1 MPKLRLLPKIVSVV
15 LLLLFFSTGLAY
27 AQGIWY
33 DPTPEEHATALQ
45 ECESGEVG
53 LECTVQAIVSGV
65 GNSLGYGGAGDP
77 TIAQKPGA
85 IGFAAAMIGKLMGN
99 LPISSHDYV
108 QYVASKMNI
117 AQPAYA
123 QGTGYSVLSPLIR
136 VWSAFR
142 NIAYLAYVLI
152 FIFIGFMIMFRAKL
166 DPQTVVNV
174 QNSLPKLVITLLL
187 ITFSYAIAGF
197 MVDLIYLGIYILIA
211 TFDSAGLLGEPTIAL
226 NRLLTQNLFELV
238 FKAGLWRL
246 TANAA
251 QSVQELISSAL
262 ANWSIGKYLGS
273 ISGWLAHAVFV
284 IALLFAMFKLFF
296 QLGIAYIQII
306 LQTIF
311 APIFI
316 LFNALPGSQS
326 FSSWLRNFLSNILI
340 FPAVATLFLIAAV
353 LLGPYQ
359 PGPGKPSEDPFDI
372 TAPLIPSGTPF
383 WMPPFIGL
391 AGGVDA
397 EAILQLIG
405 FFFILFAPQMVSTLQ
420 QALKAKPLPTG
431 GVFAPIA
438 AGAGIVG
445 GALGAPGRAIG
456 GVARGVVGGYVQ
468 QKGEALGGEL
478 FPPRRR

>member
-1 MPKLRLLPKIVSVV
+1 MNSMPKLRLLPKIVSVV

-27 AQGIWY
+27 AQGIGY
-33 DPTPEEHATALQ
+33 APTPEEHATALQ

-251 QSVQELISSAL
+251 
-262 ANWSIGKYLGS
+262 
-273 ISGWLAHAVFV
+273 FV

-431 GVFAPIA
+431 GVFAQIA

>member
-1 MPKLRLLPKIVSVV
+1 MFLKFSRFPKSLVLGAVLATMLAMVLPKN
-15 LLLLFFSTGLAY
+15 AY
-27 AQGIWY
+27 AQNPWY
-33 DPTPEEHATALQ
+33 DPSVEEHQAALE
-45 ECESGEVG
+45 ECAEGEVG
-53 LECTVQAIVSGV
+53 LECTVQAIVKAIENSMAEHTASSPQTPGTSRAQAPGAV
-65 GNSLGYGGAGDP
+65 QFASSLVTTLIGNPPVSSVDYMGY
-77 TIAQKPGA
+77 IAQKLNP
-85 IGFAAAMIGKLMGN
+85 
-99 LPISSHDYV
+99 V
-108 QYVASKMNI
+108 E
-117 AQPAYA
+117 PAYA
-123 QGTGYSVLSPLIR
+123 QGTGFQALSPLIPI
-136 VWSAFR
+136 WSAFR
-142 NIAYLAYVLI
+142 NIAYLAFVII
-152 FIFIGFMIMFRAKL
+152 FIFIGFMIMFRARL

-340 FPAVATLFLIAAV
+340 FPAVATLF
-353 LLGPYQ
+353 
-359 PGPGKPSEDPFDI
+359 
-372 TAPLIPSGTPF
+372 
-383 WMPPFIGL
+383 
-391 AGGVDA
+391 
-397 EAILQLIG
+397 
-405 FFFILFAPQMVSTLQ
+405 
-420 QALKAKPLPTG
+420 
-431 GVFAPIA
+431 
-438 AGAGIVG
+438 
-445 GALGAPGRAIG
+445 
-456 GVARGVVGGYVQ
+456 
-468 QKGEALGGEL
+468 
-478 FPPRRR
+478 